1 MISFFHALYK
11 RRTLKF
17 QRFKV
22 LFIFNDSKK
31 TTNLLRTVS
40 RIYFAEISE
49 LKGGFFMRKM
59 KLETSLKVTIKD
71 GYDEF
76 KRYCEARNYSKYTIK
91 HYDNTIHVFELFYPL
106 DNQID
111 TIDEELIEEFTR
123 HLQKKGL
130 AGKTVATYIGSMRTI
145 LYFFMRKEYMQ
156 SFHIVKPKYDKPL
169 KEIYTD
175 AELRLLLKKPNI
187 KQCGFAE
194 YRNWVIVNYFIATGQ
209 RKNTVLNLKIKD
221 IDFENGLVTLRVV
234 KNRKP
239 TVLPLTPSIIEILK
253 EYIKYRKGDEES
265 FLFCNDRGEQ
275 MTSSSLGCAV
285 KNYNRSRG
293 VNRTSIHAFRH
304 TFAKKY
310 LLGGGN
316 VFMLQKLM
324 MHSDLNITKEYLNL
338 FVEDL
343 QKDYE
348 LYNPLE
354 QLINGN
360 KRIIMEEGK

>member
-1 MISFFHALYK
+1 
-11 RRTLKF
+11 
-17 QRFKV
+17 V
-22 LFIFNDSKK
+22 
-31 TTNLLRTVS
+31 
-40 RIYFAEISE
+40 
-49 LKGGFFMRKM
+49 GFFMKKM
-59 KLETSLKVTIKD
+59 MMAMRQTETIKA
-71 GYDEF
+71 GYEEF
-76 KRYCEARNYSKYTIK
+76 RRYCETRNYSSFTIK

-106 DNQID
+106 DNRMDSID
-111 TIDEELIEEFTR
+111 IDLIEEYSR
-123 HLQKKGL
+123 HLVKKGL
-130 AGKTVATYIGSMRTI
+130 AGKTVATYMGSLRTI
-145 LYFFMRKEYMQ
+145 LYFFMKKEYLQ
-156 SFHIVKPKYDKPL
+156 QFHIIKPKYDKPV
-169 KEIYTD
+169 KEVYTD

-194 YRNWVIVNYFIATGQ
+194 YRNWVMVNYFIATGQ

-221 IDFENGLVTLRVV
+221 LDFENGLATLRVV

-239 TVLPLTPSIIEILK
+239 TILPMTQSLLEILK
-253 EYIKYRKGDEES
+253 EYLKYRKGEGDDY
-265 FLFCNDRGEQ
+265 LFCSDKGEQ

-285 KNYNRSRG
+285 KCYNRSRG

-324 MHSDLNITKEYLNL
+324 MHSDLNTTKEYLNL

-354 QLINGN
+354 QMLN
-360 KRIIMEEGK
+360 KKTRIEI